1 MGSTAPAQRETT
13 MRYLLAIDQGTTST
27 TVLILDETLSVCGSS
42 SAEFEQVYPKPE
54 YVEHR
59 PNDIWQSVLDAIG
72 GAIAK
77 ARIDANNIAAIGITN
92 QRETTILWDR
102 KTGDPVYNAIVWQC
116 RRTTPYCNQ
125 LRQNGFE
132 NEIKARTGLLCDP
145 YFSATKIRWILDEL
159 HLQQKAVD
167 GDLCFGNIDTYL
179 LWQLTGGTVH
189 ATEPSNASRT
199 LLMNL
204 ETLNWDESLLK
215 IFDIPAQILP
225 QIHDSN
231 AIFGTTKGVPGL
243 PDGIPISGI
252 LGDQQAALFG
262 QCCFETGQ
270 AKCTFGTGAFLLL
283 NTGDKIVRS
292 EHGLIS
298 TCAWKMGDNRRY
310 AIEGSAFVAG
320 ALVQWLRDGLGII
333 KTASEIEAL
342 AQSVPDDAGVIL
354 VPALTGLG
362 APHWN
367 PNAHG
372 IITGITRATTAAH
385 IARAALMG
393 ISHQNTDLL
402 DAMVQDLK
410 KPLESLKVDG
420 GASVN
425 NLLMQMQSDLL
436 QTRLIRPQ
444 NLQTTA
450 LGAAMCAALGTGMF
464 KNLNDLRKAW
474 CADAE
479 FIPRMD
485 AEHRNAA
492 RHAWKIAVQKA

>member
-1 MGSTAPAQRETT
+1 MQ
-13 MRYLLAIDQGTTST
+13 YLLAIDQGTTST
-27 TVLILDETLSVCGSS
+27 TVLILDETLQVRGSAS
-42 SAEFEQVYPKPE
+42 SEFEQVYPKPE

-72 GAIAK
+72 GTIAK
-77 ARIDANNIAAIGITN
+77 ARVDAKDIAAIGITN

-102 KTGDPVYNAIVWQC
+102 KTGEPVHNAIVWQC
-116 RRTTPYCNQ
+116 RRTTPYCNK
-125 LRQNGFE
+125 LRKDGFE
-132 NEIKARTGLLCDP
+132 DEIKARTGLLCDP

-159 HLQQKAVD
+159 NLQQKACA

-179 LWQLTGGTVH
+179 LWQLTGGAVH

-204 ETLNWDESLLK
+204 ETMNWDESLLR
-215 IFDIPAQILP
+215 IFNIPAQILP

-231 AIFGTTKGVPGL
+231 DIFGTTKGVPGL
-243 PDGIPISGI
+243 PDGIPIAGI

-298 TCAWKMGDNRRY
+298 TCAWKMGQTHRY
-310 AIEGSAFVAG
+310 ALEGSAFVAG

-333 KTASEIEAL
+333 KSASEIEAL
-342 AQSVPDDAGVIL
+342 AQSVPDEAGVIL

-372 IITGITRATTAAH
+372 LITGITRATTSAH

-393 ISHQNTDLL
+393 ICHQNTDLL

-436 QTRLIRPQ
+436 QTKLIRPQ

-464 KNLNDLRKAW
+464 KNLDDLRKAW
-474 CADAE
+474 CIDAE
-479 FIPRMD
+479 FVPQMD
-485 AEHRNAA
+485 AEHRNTA
-492 RHAWKIAVQKA
+492 RSAWKNAVQKA